1 MKKKH
6 YLLFIILLPFLFIGC
21 NNDKVESLEYRVAA
35 LEQEVSE
42 LKNELEANAQ
52 FEKEMQC
59 QEMLDRLKKR
69 WNNIVG
75 CYYSSY
81 YNTCMVKYK
90 KNGKI
95 MEAGIEDMSDSDQL
109 LNSLTN
115 KCNFYQ
121 EKTLYNNVY
130 KKQAKH

>member
-1 MKKKH
+1 MKKKQH
-6 YLLFIILLPFLFIGC
+6 LLYIILLSFLFISC
-21 NNDKVESLEYRVAA
+21 NNDEVKSLKYRVAS
-35 LEQEVSE
+35 LEEEMSE
-42 LKNELEANAQ
+42 LKNELESNTQ

-81 YNTCMVKYK
+81 QNTCMVKYK

-95 MEAGIEDMSDSDQL
+95 EEARIEDMSDLD
-109 LNSLTN
+109 
-115 KCNFYQ
+115 
-121 EKTLYNNVY
+121 
-130 KKQAKH
+130 